1 MSNGSVD
8 PAEVRHVAD
17 LARVDLAAEEI
28 EAFAEQFA
36 AVLEYFDALD
46 EVPEI
51 ESEPD
56 LTNVLRTDEV
66 CDGLTQRE
74 ALRNAPDIEDGHFE
88 GPPVG

>member
-17 LARVDLAAEEI
+17 LARVDLAEEET

-66 CDGLTQRE
+66 HGGLTQGE
-74 ALRNAPDIEDGHFE
+74 ALQNAPDTEDGYFE